1 MTKEEVK
8 KEIEQL
14 KGELKDLINEYKQQQ
29 QQAQAIAKKLN
40 QQLTQIQDKI
50 KEKQA
55 VIKYLAK
62 KEDIDVEIEAPKNI
76 VKETPKEDVKK
87 AKEDNK

>member
-14 KGELKDLINEYKQQQ
+14 KGELKDLINEFQQQQ
-29 QQAQAIAKKLN
+29 QQAQAIAQKLN

-55 VIKYLAK
+55 VINYLAK

-87 AKEDNK
+87 VKEDNK